1 MTGSTENFVFDN
13 ADINNDEKV
22 DAADLVMF
30 VNLLK
35 E

>member
-1 MTGSTENFVFDN
+1 MNGTYSAE
-13 ADINNDEKV
+13 ADVNNDENV